1 MLNRLSCIWA
11 GKLLNHTPL
20 VCFVLYS
27 CKTCVDTTMIRT
39 CGQVVD
45 AATALA
51 AAALLPPT
59 IPTSTANKPSPP
71 MATNAADLAMQLLA
85 DHAT

>member
-1 MLNRLSCIWA
+1 
-11 GKLLNHTPL
+11 
-20 VCFVLYS
+20 
-27 CKTCVDTTMIRT
+27 MIRT